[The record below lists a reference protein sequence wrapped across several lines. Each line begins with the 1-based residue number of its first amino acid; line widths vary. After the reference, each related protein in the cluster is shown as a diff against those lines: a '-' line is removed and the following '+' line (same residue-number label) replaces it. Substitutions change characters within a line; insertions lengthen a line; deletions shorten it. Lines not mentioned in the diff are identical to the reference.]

1 MKRFA
6 LVVLLVALAVP
17 AFAQG
22 MGGGMIGPDRLL
34 GGTVEELTE
43 KLALTE
49 EQVPKLQEVFDET
62 ESIMMEAIQALR
74 DQGGQGGGQGGGGG
88 FSGMR
93 AAFEALRD
101 DQRHAVRAVLDEK
114 QTLAYDQLLAEADVR
129 SSGFGGGFGGRGGRG
144 SQNREEEQKA
154 RIDRAMKS
162 LGLTGEDETMVRGL
176 LEKMAEIEKQR
187 AEAWTNG
194 RVAIAK
200 LLVDKASTDEALDAA
215 LDEMRSQAK
224 EFDGNQK
231 EARKLLKE
239 ALTSRQEADLVSQGI
254 LDK

>member
-6 LVVLLVALAVP
+6 LVLLLLSLAVP

-22 MGGGMIGPDRLL
+22 MGGGGMGPERLL

-43 KLALTE
+43 KLSLTE

-62 ESIMMEAIQALR
+62 ESIMMEAIQSLR
-74 DQGGQGGGQGGGGG
+74 DQGGQQGGGG

-93 AAFEALRD
+93 AALEALRD

-129 SSGFGGGFGGRGGRG
+129 GAGFGGGFGGRGGRG
-144 SQNREEEQKA
+144 SQFREEEQKA
-154 RIDRAMKS
+154 RIDRAMKP

-187 AEAWTNG
+187 AEAWTEG
-194 RVAIAK
+194 RVVIAK
-200 LLVDKASTDEALDAA
+200 LMVDKASTDEAIDAA
-215 LDEMRSQAK
+215 LDGMREKAK
-224 EFDGNQK
+224 GFDGDLK

-239 ALTSRQEADLVSQGI
+239 ALTSRQEAELVSQGV